1 MSSKVS
7 PTSRLKRSL
16 TDVTGDEAQDADRLQ
31 SPILLPTVES
41 SPLAINPMSVI
52 GERVVIAMV
61 GLPAR
66 GKSYTSRAI
75 VHFFTFLG
83 CPVRLFNAGNKRRT
97 KGLAG
102 AAASFFEASN
112 KDAQQQREQ
121 MAMETLD
128 DLLARHQRLND
139 VSNSRS

>member
-1 MSSKVS
+1 MK
-7 PTSRLKRSL
+7 
-16 TDVTGDEAQDADRLQ
+16 A
-31 SPILLPTVES
+31 

-83 CPVRLFNAGNKRRT
+83 CPVRHYQY
-97 KGLAG
+97 G
-102 AAASFFEASN
+102 AYA
-112 KDAQQQREQ
+112 
-121 MAMETLD
+121 
-128 DLLARHQRLND
+128 
-139 VSNSRS
+139 

>member
-1 MSSKVS
+1 MSARVS
-7 PTSRLKRSL
+7 PASRLKRSL

-97 KGLAG
+97 KG
-102 AAASFFEASN
+102 
-112 KDAQQQREQ
+112 
-121 MAMETLD
+121 
-128 DLLARHQRLND
+128 
-139 VSNSRS
+139 